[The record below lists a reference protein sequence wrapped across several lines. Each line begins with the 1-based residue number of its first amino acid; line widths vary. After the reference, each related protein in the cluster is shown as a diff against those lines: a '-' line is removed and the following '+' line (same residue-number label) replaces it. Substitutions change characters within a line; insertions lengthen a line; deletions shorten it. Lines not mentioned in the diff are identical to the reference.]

1 MALRFPQK
9 AEIRLSN
16 PPLNEV
22 VCQVKFPPVLRI
34 GKESPSDLQ
43 EKVRERFPQLE
54 VEQAVQVQVPGIGSQ
69 GAPTVHSPAPVY
81 RFKSPEGET
90 SISLAIDFLA
100 VSTTH
105 YSHWDSFLEDLR
117 FAWAAVQAVYKPPY
131 LTRVGLRYVNQ
142 FGYANT
148 GSSSVAELISFFAT
162 ELTTQLR
169 CDAWSDPDSM
179 TLQLLL
185 TQNGTQLALR
195 TAFGRDEGGP
205 SMILDLDCFVEG
217 RTSVESLW
225 PRLTNFHE
233 NIYAAFRW
241 SVSDDKLAAFSPLT
255 GEA

>member
-9 AEIRLSN
+9 AEIRLNN

-43 EKVRERFPQLE
+43 EKVRDRFPQLE
-54 VEQAVQVQVPGIGSQ
+54 VEQAVQVQVPGIGSR
-69 GAPTVHSPAPVY
+69 GGPTVHSPAPVY
-81 RFKSPEGET
+81 RFKSPEGER

-100 VSTTH
+100 VSTNR
-105 YSHWDSFLEDLR
+105 YSHWDSFLQDLL
-117 FAWAAVQAVYKPPY
+117 FAWDAVQEVYKPPY
-131 LTRVGLRYVNQ
+131 LTRVGLRYVNE

-148 GSSSVAELISFFAT
+148 GSRSVEELISFFAP
-162 ELTTQLR
+162 ELTAQLR
-169 CDAWSDPDSM
+169 CNAWSDPDSM
-179 TLQLLL
+179 ILQLLL

-195 TAFGRDEGGP
+195 TAFGRGEHGP
-205 SMILDLDCFVEG
+205 SFILDLDCFVEG

-225 PRLTNFHE
+225 PQLTNFHE

-241 SVSDDKLAAFSPLT
+241 CVSDSKLAAFSPLQ
-255 GEA
+255 GEG